1 MKFYSWFQ
9 VNLEINF
16 DFKSTL
22 KSTLIS
28 SQPWNQLWFQVNLE
42 IIFDFK
48 KTVLAY
54 FGDNLDFKETWIFH
68 WWIIIHNVSLVSS
81 EEDVNIISRMILTS
95 RHRVVGR
102 VLIVCVK
109 IFKYQCCIF
118 SQKCCGVPWFVFLTK
133 LCLCKWG
140 VISLISHAF
149 QLMVF
154 DVELSIWEDEDVTF
168 NIPWTRCFPVNCQ
181 LNFFFIH
188 QSQSASVKII
198 VSFTPEIDKKSE
210 SVSSLKSVAFIAL
223 FFLPNLLK
231 TVYSLIY
238 WDCLE

>member
-1 MKFYSWFQ
+1 MSHS
-9 VNLEINF
+9 V
-16 DFKSTL
+16 
-22 KSTLIS
+22 
-28 SQPWNQLWFQVNLE
+28 
-42 IIFDFK
+42 
-48 KTVLAY
+48 
-54 FGDNLDFKETWIFH
+54 G
-68 WWIIIHNVSLVSS
+68 S
-81 EEDVNIISRMILTS
+81 EEDVNIISRMILAS
-95 RHRVVGR
+95 RHRVVGK
-102 VLIVCVK
+102 VLIVRVK

-210 SVSSLKSVAFIAL
+210 SVSSLKVCCIYRAV
-223 FFLPNLLK
+223 FLTK
-231 TVYSLIY
+231 FSK
-238 WDCLE
+238 DCLLPYLLRLSWVMCSHNLFLIFVVGQGLISEFLIANDFILKLILFNS